1 MADKDDNKILKSLET
16 PEEYMKKQ
24 VRKTKTQKVS
34 KSKAERLRKKKEN
47 AFNEMEEG
55 FIKLKQEFLNTAMFS
70 NKNKKTVNR
79 GGSGG
84 NVKVIRNLDLQK
96 YVLESL
102 RANMSAAQTIFL
114 LADDFNLTP
123 ESAKKYYWE
132 TVKYLR
138 TTIDE
143 ESKEELKYILT
154 KKMESIQRLAIIQGD
169 LKSAVKAG
177 EIVGKLGGLFEP
189 DKIDI
194 NADLTYSLSFPT
206 IDNPTSEDV
215 TENEDDIEPDLNV
228 NEM

>member
-1 MADKDDNKILKSLET
+1 MADKDDNKILKREI
-16 PEEYMKKQ
+16 KKS
-24 VRKTKTQKVS
+24 KKTQSNKVS
-34 KSKAERLRKKKEN
+34 KSKAERLRKKKER
-47 AFNEMEEG
+47 AFEDMSDG
-55 FIKLKQEFLNTAMFS
+55 FMKLKQEFLDTALFS
-70 NKNKKTVNR
+70 ANSKCRKNPSK
-79 GGSGG
+79 GGG
-84 NVKVIRNLDLQK
+84 NVKVIRNLDIQK

-114 LADDFNLTP
+114 LAEDFGYTP
-123 ESAKKYYWE
+123 ESAKQYYWQ

-154 KKMESIQRLAIIQGD
+154 KKMESIQRLALIQGD

-194 NADLTYSLSFPT
+194 NANVDFTLSFPT